1 MRYLSIL
8 FISALLC
15 SCSTSIRTK
24 VSGTNHNPLADST
37 KVYIVENVRQLPEAT
52 ELVGTVKIG
61 DSGFTTRCDYET
73 VITDFEN
80 AARKVGANIIMVT
93 EVKTPTSL
101 GSTCYR
107 IQGKAFRNLN
117 TEHLKDLR
125 FSDSN
130 VYAKKI
136 EGDPDY
142 AIVHFYRPT
151 GGPGHLLGYK
161 VKDEKSQNI
170 GRMRTGET
178 FSYKTTAYGERIFK
192 GSLET
197 TEEVKLTLEK
207 GHEYYVKCSV
217 GFGIML
223 GRPIIK
229 QMRVDIGKEEFK
241 ILYQKQKS
249 K

>member
-37 KVYIVENVRQLPEAT
+37 KVYLVNDVRQLPEAT

-117 TEHLKDLR
+117 TEQLKNIK
-125 FSDSN
+125 SN
-130 VYAKKI
+130 DYNSYAKKL

-161 VKDEKSQNI
+161 VKDENNGNI

-178 FSYKTTAYGERIFK
+178 FSHKTTAYGDRVFK

-197 TEEVKLTLEK
+197 TEEVTLTLER
-207 GHEYYVKCSV
+207 GYEYYVKCSV
-217 GFGIML
+217 GFGIMM

-229 QMRVDIGKEEFK
+229 QMRIDIGEEEYN
-241 ILYQKQKS
+241 ILSNKQK
-249 K
+249 KK